1 MSEEYENI
9 MESLTEMLEYVRGDD
24 TKGRTRV
31 IEIKNLS
38 VAPLKS
44 YTKEEIREIRLSN
57 NLTLKTFAQCM
68 GVSRKTVESWE
79 RGENSPSGSSV
90 RLFQLLEKNAKVLE
104 ECEILTTV

>member
-44 YTKEEIREIRLSN
+44 YTKEEIREIRLNN